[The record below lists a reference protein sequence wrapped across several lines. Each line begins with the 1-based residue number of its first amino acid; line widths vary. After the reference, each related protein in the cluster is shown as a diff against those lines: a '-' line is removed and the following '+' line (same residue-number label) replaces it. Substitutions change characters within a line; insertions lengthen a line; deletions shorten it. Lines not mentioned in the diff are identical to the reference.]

1 MSCPDCI
8 THQIGSS
15 EFTNALGS
23 MEFQDDLPLAGSIE
37 LTLNCNLRCKHC
49 YIRYEGASDGEM
61 NTEQVKLVLDKLAE
75 AGVLYLLMT
84 GGDVLVRPDF
94 KELYLHAKRHGF
106 LITVYTNATL
116 VTEELADFFVTYPP
130 RRIEITIYGHTE
142 HTYNDVVHKPFAFD
156 RFRQGV
162 DFLLERKLPVFF
174 KTMVMKSNVH
184 EFDEIRNWAENEL
197 KRPFRFDTI
206 INPRLNGDQ
215 DVLEE
220 RISPEQ
226 IVQLQY
232 SDPEE
237 IERFE
242 RLREMAKNAPSDSRL
257 FKCGAGIRTFHVDP
271 RGDMH
276 PCMMWRTTP
285 YSLLT
290 GSIEGWKKH
299 VETLRERESPVDTG
313 CRSCQNR
320 LACGNCAAVSA
331 LESGTAGKNLD
342 YYCSINKER
351 EKLLNFSRF
360 EV

>member
-15 EFTNALGS
+15 DFTDGLNAL
-23 MEFQDDLPLAGSIE
+23 EFSDDLPLAGSVE
-37 LTLNCNLRCKHC
+37 MTLNCNLRCRHC
-49 YIRYEGASDGEM
+49 YIRYEGASDGELD
-61 NTEQVKLVLDKLAE
+61 TEQFKLIFDKLAN

-84 GGDVLVRPDF
+84 GGDVLVRKDF
-94 KELYLHAKRHGF
+94 KELYLYAKSRGF

-116 VTEELADFFVTYPP
+116 VTEELADFFVKHPP
-130 RRIEITIYGHTE
+130 RRIEITIYGHSE
-142 HTYNDVVHKPFAFD
+142 DTYNHVVHKPFAFD

-162 DFLLERKLPVFF
+162 QFLMERNLPVYF
-174 KTMVMKSNVH
+174 KTMVMKSNLH
-184 EFDEIRNWAENEL
+184 EFDQIKDWVENEL
-197 KRPFRFDTI
+197 KRPFRYDAI

-220 RISPEQ
+220 RITPEE
-226 IVQLQY
+226 IVKLQY
-232 SDPEE
+232 SSPEA
-237 IERFE
+237 IEEFE
-242 RLREMAKNAPSDSRL
+242 KLRDLAASAPVDGRL

-271 RGDMH
+271 RGNMH

-290 GSIEGWKKH
+290 GTIEGWKKH
-299 VETLRERESPVDTG
+299 VEELRTAESPSTTG

-320 LACGNCAAVSA
+320 YACGNCAAVSA